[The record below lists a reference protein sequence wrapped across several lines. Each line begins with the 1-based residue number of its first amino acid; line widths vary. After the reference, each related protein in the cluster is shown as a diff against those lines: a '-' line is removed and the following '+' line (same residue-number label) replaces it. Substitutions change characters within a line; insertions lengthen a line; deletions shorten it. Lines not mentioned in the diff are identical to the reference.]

1 MSCQPS
7 RSSDAK
13 QPFASSAVLI
23 NIYFQ
28 EHKENIFHILACLT
42 SLDLQHCLV
51 FFKLFP
57 WHLPEHRQWSA
68 GEEAEAS
75 GGMGSLHDALKL
87 YLATNLMF
95 SSYLFM
101 FDWCLVCFQK
111 IVSSFIHFPIGRC
124 YLKEGCENDV
134 ASSCSDRLTAS
145 CSNPAASN
153 NHRGSNDEAMR
164 AWHIYTS
171 KIWTADDSRI
181 QYFIA
186 KIAWCEK
193 LWDGVPNYNEIFQ
206 HIITSILL

>member
-7 RSSDAK
+7 RSSDTK

-28 EHKENIFHILACLT
+28 EHKENIFPCICVFDTTCSIALYFLT
-42 SLDLQHCLV
+42 V
-51 FFKLFP
+51 FLTPARASSMKCWRRSRSVEWNGFPSRRAQVVFGHEFDVLFI
-57 WHLPEHRQWSA
+57 
-68 GEEAEAS
+68 
-75 GGMGSLHDALKL
+75 
-87 YLATNLMF
+87 
-95 SSYLFM
+95 YLFM

-111 IVSSFIHFPIGRC
+111 IVSSFIHFPTGRC
-124 YLKEGCENDV
+124 YLKEGSENDV

-145 CSNPAASN
+145 CSNPAASS

-181 QYFIA
+181 
-186 KIAWCEK
+186 
-193 LWDGVPNYNEIFQ
+193 
-206 HIITSILL
+206 HSIS